1 MKIPEV
7 IYIETTNRCNA
18 TCIMCPHR
26 LLERPITDMTDN
38 VYSKVINDLSKVDLK
53 NTQLFLHKEGEPL
66 CDKNI
71 IRRISIAKE
80 NTNAKI
86 GLSTNAML
94 LDENM
99 AQSILNSGLD
109 TIYFSVDGV
118 SVETYNRI
126 RVNCDY
132 YIVKNNI
139 TYFLKLR
146 ERLSSNIRVIMQM
159 IIDADNIHEK
169 GDFIKLWDKFDVEFY
184 VKEMHCYLDGGKSSF
199 DKIDTSTQKSICND
213 PFRLITVLCDGNVG
227 CCCWDY
233 NNEYCLGNVMENN
246 LIELY
251 NGEKINYMRQL
262 QMEKECYDLVP
273 CNRCGRIF
281 SNDRISDPE
290 VK

>member
-18 TCIMCPHR
+18 ACIMCPHK
-26 LLERPITDMTDN
+26 LLKRPITDMTEN
-38 VYSKVINDLSKVDLK
+38 IYSKVINDLSKVNLK
-53 NTQLFLHKEGEPL
+53 NTQLFIHKEGEPL

-71 IRRISIAKE
+71 IRRILFAKE

-86 GLSTNAML
+86 GMSTNAML

-99 AQSILNSGLD
+99 AQNILNSGLD
-109 TIYFSVDGV
+109 TIYFSIDGV
-118 SVETYNRI
+118 SAETYNRI
-126 RVNCDY
+126 RVNCNY
-132 YIVKNNI
+132 YVVKKNI

-146 ERLSSNIRVIMQM
+146 ERLSSKIRVIMQM

-169 GDFIKLWDKFDVEFY
+169 ENFIKLWDKYDVEFY
-184 VKEMHCYLDGGKSSF
+184 LKKMHCYLDGGKSSF
-199 DKIDTSTQKSICND
+199 DKIDTSIQKSVCND

-233 NNEYCLGNVMENN
+233 NNEYCLGNVMEND

-262 QMEKECYDLVP
+262 QREKECYNLAP

-290 VK
+290 AN

>member
-26 LLERPITDMTDN
+26 LLKRPITDMTDN

-71 IRRISIAKE
+71 IRRILVAKE
-80 NTNAKI
+80 NTNAEI
-86 GLSTNAML
+86 GMSTNAML

-99 AQSILNSGLD
+99 AQNILNSGLD

-118 SVETYNRI
+118 SAETYNRI

-132 YIVKNNI
+132 YVVKKNI
-139 TYFLKLR
+139 AFFLKLR

-159 IIDADNIHEK
+159 ITYEDNIHEK
-169 GDFIKLWDKFDVEFY
+169 EDFIKLWDKFDVEFY

-199 DKIDTSTQKSICND
+199 DKIDTSMQKSVCND

-233 NNEYCLGNVMENN
+233 NNEYCLGNVMEND

-251 NGEKINYMRQL
+251 NDEKINYMRQL

-273 CNRCGRIF
+273 CKRCGRIF
-281 SNDRISDPE
+281 SNDHISDP
-290 VK
+290 